1 MAVCFQCWAVV
12 GICGLS
18 RFDAIRK
25 PCKQKKYSCNCYL
38 QAFVEKLLL
47 LSAYSINLPHSNFC
61 TTLRFALALDE
72 QGMETPQRLC
82 QIECPLPRID
92 CVSSGIYAHVATC
105 SINVL
110 ICISQSLANRARRGF
125 SRLSL

>member
-1 MAVCFQCWAVV
+1 MAVCFQRWAVV

-25 PCKQKKYSCNCYL
+25 PCKQKNYSCNCYL
-38 QAFVEKLLL
+38 QAFVEKILL
-47 LSAYSINLPHSNFC
+47 LSAYSINLPHSNFY
-61 TTLRFALALDE
+61 TTLPGFALALDE

-92 CVSSGIYAHVATC
+92 CASSGIDAHVATC

-110 ICISQSLANRARRGF
+110 MYLAESGKQSTQRVQ
-125 SRLSL
+125 